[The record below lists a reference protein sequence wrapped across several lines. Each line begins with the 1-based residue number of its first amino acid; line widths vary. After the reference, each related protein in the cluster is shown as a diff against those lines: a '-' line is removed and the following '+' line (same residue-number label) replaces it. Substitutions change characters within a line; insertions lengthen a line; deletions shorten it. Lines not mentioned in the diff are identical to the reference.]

1 MKKFIL
7 LIVALAISLVTFAQ
21 GTITYNL
28 NGGVTNDYGWK
39 NKGDMFAAFMTDNGA
54 TEFETLDY
62 YKAQTDPLG
71 SPNICTKLTTCAAM
85 LNDTAKWGWLKIY
98 IQGVHTAQAAD
109 GASALDETCASAAWR
124 YAAGAFF
131 IDGQRATWPKSAD
144 FSVAGTLEAFQP
156 TWKHGFCGPTTYAEG
171 EIVLLPTPY
180 KEGEIF
186 FGWYK
191 EADFSGE
198 KVTEISGTGDV
209 VLYAKFGEYI
219 PTLKKGE
226 QAVFFEN
233 TSNWSGDINAYL
245 WADDGAIQWVGTWPG
260 EACTYLG
267 YNVWKWTYTGSETI
281 YGGLIFNSPSTGKQT
296 ADFEFVN
303 GGYYDAN
310 GYVKTIAPSEDEEI
324 DTVQTVVY
332 VAGSHT
338 EWALTE
344 DNLMQQSGDSI
355 YSIVYENMPA
365 GSYEFKLVVN
375 SYWIGAEEFD
385 SLNSTPGV
393 VCLLGGN
400 ISFTLDQSA
409 DVTICYNLA
418 SRAITILAEG
428 IDRFGKFEVEYYSIC
443 GSSAI
448 FGEEFLTDAYR
459 EKIDD
464 FKMIEENGIYTKTLY
479 SIALVAD
486 VEYRYKVAANG
497 TWNEGQFP
505 QVGDMLFSVSQSG
518 LYDLTFTYIPDSAY
532 LNVDPVLIPT
542 IELPTIA
549 EVIAMAD
556 ETETK
561 VQGTVTYVAG
571 SNFWIQDATG
581 GILCYG
587 KNNGLV
593 EGELVTLSGVKTI
606 YKGSPELN
614 NATVVA
620 KEVGTEVVAEP
631 LSIAEVLAEDTFNV
645 YLNEVVYIEGVT
657 ISKYEGEYKTPY
669 ITDGNNEI
677 ALYKWDGVTEDKF
690 PVGSKVSVKAVLAIY
705 NETLQLRGRVE
716 WIEVAEKGYY
726 TLNVSTN
733 YPNYASVEIQDNV
746 GYNDNEATIFAYTN
760 YIDLRF
766 VRWSDGSTENPRT
779 ITLTSDT
786 TLIAEFELCWAIMTY
801 SVDETKGTITGG
813 GQFDE
818 GDSTTITAIPAEG
831 YMFDYFAVYNY
842 GNGSTTKVSFNPMV
856 FDYINGNYQIVAY
869 FKQIPVLIDGLYY
882 YLTDRLDGIT
892 VRFYNSAWS
901 QVNIWAWN
909 ENGNLFETWPGVPM
923 NNEGNGWW
931 SYTFDPSIENI
942 NVVFNDGGNGY
953 QTADVEGIT
962 GNMCY
967 GYAGDFEVPY
977 VEDCGLLN
985 EPKATVTYA
994 YEGEYSGAIV
1004 VPDEVVYNNK
1014 TYKVTSIEERV
1025 FAGRQIT
1032 SLSITN
1038 NITYL
1043 PELNLYG
1050 CYDLTQLKAHADLID
1065 NISNLRTINIEELYV
1080 TGGYMEWINK
1090 ADFPSLKVLDLSA
1103 TENYDLAYGFF
1114 KGEEYDYNYEGF
1126 AGLRKLV
1133 LPNNLNTIYDRQF
1146 RELWSLEEI
1155 VIPDG
1160 VTEIP
1165 EAAFYDCHALSNVTL
1180 SKNLT
1185 SIGNYA
1191 FYSCHALENI
1201 VIPEGVTEIGNA
1213 AFYGCTYLEGIE
1225 MPSTLEEVGNNA
1237 FALCSKVKSIKVK
1250 AHTPPTL
1257 WAKTF
1262 YEVDRNTPVYVAE
1275 VAYNDYVA
1283 DQYWGEFFNIIPVSE
1298 SGTPTG
1304 VANSDA
1310 TSIVIYTQNGMLYIE
1325 GAETDYHVL
1334 DAAGRLIYTGRDAQ
1348 LQLPRGVYMIA
1359 VGGEVQKVV
1368 L

>member
-7 LIVALAISLVTFAQ
+7 LIVTLAISLVTFA
-21 GTITYNL
+21 L
-28 NGGVTNDYGWK
+28 
-39 NKGDMFAAFMTDNGA
+39 
-54 TEFETLDY
+54 
-62 YKAQTDPLG
+62 
-71 SPNICTKLTTCAAM
+71 
-85 LNDTAKWGWLKIY
+85 
-98 IQGVHTAQAAD
+98 
-109 GASALDETCASAAWR
+109 
-124 YAAGAFF
+124 
-131 IDGQRATWPKSAD
+131 
-144 FSVAGTLEAFQP
+144 
-156 TWKHGFCGPTTYAEG
+156 
-171 EIVLLPTPY
+171 
-180 KEGEIF
+180 
-186 FGWYK
+186 
-191 EADFSGE
+191 
-198 KVTEISGTGDV
+198 
-209 VLYAKFGEYI
+209 
-219 PTLKKGE
+219 PTLKEGE

-245 WADDGAIQWVGTWPG
+245 WADGGAIQWVGAWPG

-267 YNVWKWTYTGSETI
+267 DNIWKWTYTGSGTI
-281 YGGLIFNSPSTGKQT
+281 YGGLIFNCPSTGNQT
-296 ADFEFVN
+296 ADLEFVN

-310 GYVKTIAPSEDEEI
+310 GYVKTILPSEGEEI
-324 DTVQTVVY
+324 DTAQTIVY

-344 DNLMQQSGDSI
+344 DNLMQLQFGDSI
-355 YSIVYENMPA
+355 YTKVYENMSA

-375 SYWIGAEEFD
+375 NYWIGAEEFD

-400 ISFTLDQSA
+400 ISFTLDRSA

-418 SRAITILAEG
+418 RRAITILAEG
-428 IDRFGKFEVEYYSIC
+428 VDKFGQFEVEYYSIC

-459 EKIDD
+459 ERIEE
-464 FKMIEENGIYTKTLY
+464 FKMIGVDGVYTKTLD

-497 TWNEGQFP
+497 TWNEAQFP
-505 QVGDMLFSVSQSG
+505 QVGDMLFSVSQTG

-532 LNVDPVLIPT
+532 LNVNPVLIESSDT
-542 IELPTIA
+542 IVETLPTIA

-556 ETETK
+556 ETEVT
-561 VQGTVTYVAG
+561 VQGTVSYVAG

-606 YKGSPELN
+606 YKGSPEIN
-614 NATVVA
+614 NATVVV
-620 KEVGTEVVAEP
+620 KEVGIEVVAEP
-631 LSIAEVLAEDTFNV
+631 LSLSEVLADAINGYAT
-645 YLNEVVYIEGVT
+645 YLNEMLYFEGVE
-657 ISKYEGEYKTPY
+657 ISRYEDNGSYITPY
-669 ITDGNNEI
+669 ITDGGTEI

-690 PVGSKVSVKAVLAIY
+690 PVGSKVSVKSVLAIY

-733 YPNYASVEIQDNV
+733 YPDYASVEIQDNV
-746 GYNDNEATIFAYTN
+746 GYNDNEATIYAYTN

-786 TLIAEFELCWAIMTY
+786 TLVAEFELCYAIKTY

-813 GQFDE
+813 GQFSE
-818 GDSTTITAIPAEG
+818 GDSTTITAIPSEG
-831 YMFDYFAVYNY
+831 YMFDYFVVYKY
-842 GNGSTTKVSFNPMV
+842 SEGYATQVSFNPMI
-856 FDYINGNYQIVAY
+856 FDYIDQNYQIVAY
-869 FKQIPVLIDGLYY
+869 FKKIPVLIDGLYY
-882 YLTDRLDGIT
+882 DLTDALEGIT

-909 ENGNLFETWPGVPM
+909 ENGNLFEEWPGVPM

-962 GNMCY
+962 ENMCY

-1025 FAGRQIT
+1025 FAGHPIT

-1038 NITYL
+1038 NITYV

-1065 NISNLRTINIEELYV
+1065 NISNLSTINIEELYV
-1080 TGGYMEWINK
+1080 TGGYIDLLNK
-1090 ADFPSLKVLDLSA
+1090 ADYPSLKVLDLSA
-1103 TENYDLAYGFF
+1103 TENYDLPYGFF

-1133 LPNNLNTIYDRQF
+1133 LPNNLNTIYNRQF

-1213 AFYGCTYLEGIE
+1213 AFYGCTYLEEIE

-1283 DQYWGEFFNIIPVSE
+1283 DQYWGEFFNIISVSE

-1304 VANSDA
+1304 VENADA
-1310 TSIVIYTQNGMLYIE
+1310 ESVVIYTQNGM
-1325 GAETDYHVL
+1325 A
-1334 DAAGRLIYTGRDAQ
+1334 
-1348 LQLPRGVYMIA
+1348 PP
-1359 VGGEVQKVV
+1359 
-1368 L
+1368 